1 MGGRNMVT
9 GAGDRLF
16 NMVVIVILSLCGIV
30 AVFPLLYVV
39 SVSLTPLGEVLRS
52 GSFPIIPRQ
61 ITFSAYKTLLQEAGM
76 VKALGVTVLVTV
88 AGTFLNMLFTVLMAY
103 PLSRKW
109 LPGRS
114 LFLMMILFTM
124 LFSGGIVPT
133 YLIVKAM
140 GLLNSLWALILPTLI
155 GSFNVLIVKSFFEQL
170 PEEIFESA
178 RMDGA
183 GEFRILVQMA
193 LPLSLSVMATISLFY
208 AVGHWNDFFQAIMYI
223 TDRNLFPLQVVVREI
238 LMQTQQPMENVE
250 NMTPTQTLQM
260 AAVVL
265 ASLPIIVVYPFLQ
278 KYFTKG
284 MLLGSIK
291 G

>member
-9 GAGDRLF
+9 GTGDRLF

-238 LMQTQQPMENVE
+238 LMQTQQPIENVE

>member
-1 MGGRNMVT
+1 MVT
-9 GAGDRLF
+9 GTGDRLF

>member
-1 MGGRNMVT
+1 MVR

-16 NMVVIVILSLCGIV
+16 NAAVILILSLCGIA

-52 GSFPIIPRQ
+52 GSFPIIPRE
-61 ITFSAYKTLLQEAGM
+61 ITFSAYETLLQESGM
-76 VKALGVTVLVTV
+76 LRALGVTAIVTV
-88 AGTFLNMLFTVLMAY
+88 AGTALNMLFTVFMAY

-114 LFLMMILFTM
+114 LFLMMVLFTM
-124 LFSGGIVPT
+124 LFSGGIIPT
-133 YLIVKAM
+133 YLVVKAL
-140 GLLNSLWALILPTLI
+140 GLLDSLWALILPTLI
-155 GSFNVLIVKSFFEQL
+155 GSFNVFIVKSFFEQL

-178 RMDGA
+178 KMDGA
-183 GEFRILVQMA
+183 GELRLLAQIA
-193 LPLSLSVMATISLFY
+193 LPLSLSVIATISLFY

-223 TDRNLFPLQVVVREI
+223 TDRNLFPLQVIVREI
-238 LMQTQQPMENVE
+238 LMQTQQPLENVE
-250 NMTPTQTLQM
+250 SMTPTQTLQM

>member
-1 MGGRNMVT
+1 MVR
-9 GAGDRLF
+9 GAGDHIF
-16 NMVVIVILSLCGIV
+16 NTVVIIILSLCGIV

-52 GSFPIIPRQ
+52 GSFPIIPKE
-61 ITFSAYKTLLQEAGM
+61 ITFSAYKTLLDETGM
-76 VKALGVTVLVTV
+76 VKALGVTTLVTV
-88 AGTFLNMLFTVLMAY
+88 VGTFFNMLITLLMAY

-114 LFLMMILFTM
+114 IFLMMVLFTM
-124 LFSGGIVPT
+124 LFSGGIIPT
-133 YLIVKAM
+133 YLVVKGL
-140 GLLNSLWALILPTLI
+140 GLLDSLWALILPTLV
-155 GSFNVLIVKSFFEQL
+155 GSFNLLIVKSFFEQL

-183 GEFRILVQMA
+183 SEFRILAQMA
-193 LPLSLSVMATISLFY
+193 LPLSLSVIATISLFY

-223 TDRNLFPLQVVVREI
+223 TDRDLFPLQVVVREI

>member
-1 MGGRNMVT
+1 MVT

>member
-1 MGGRNMVT
+1 MVR

-16 NMVVIVILSLCGIV
+16 NAVVILILSLCGFA

-52 GSFPIIPRQ
+52 GSFPIIPRE
-61 ITFSAYKTLLQEAGM
+61 ITFSAYQTLLQETGM
-76 VKALGVTVLVTV
+76 VRALGITAFVTV
-88 AGTFLNMLFTVLMAY
+88 AGTALNMLFTVFMAY

-114 LFLMMILFTM
+114 LFLMMVLFTM
-124 LFSGGIVPT
+124 LFSGGIIPT
-133 YLIVKAM
+133 YLIVKAL

-155 GSFNVLIVKSFFEQL
+155 GSFNVFIVKSFFEQL

-178 RMDGA
+178 KMDGA
-183 GEFRILVQMA
+183 GELRLLAQIA
-193 LPLSLSVMATISLFY
+193 LPLSLSVIATISLFY
-208 AVGHWNDFFQAIMYI
+208 AVGHWNDFFQAIMYV
-223 TDRNLFPLQVVVREI
+223 TDRNLFPLQVIVREI

>member
-1 MGGRNMVT
+1 MVT
-9 GAGDRLF
+9 GTGDRLF

-238 LMQTQQPMENVE
+238 LMQTQQPIENVE

>member
-1 MGGRNMVT
+1 MVR

-16 NMVVIVILSLCGIV
+16 NAAVILILSLCGIA

-52 GSFPIIPRQ
+52 GSFPIIPRE
-61 ITFSAYKTLLQEAGM
+61 ITFSAYETLLQESGM
-76 VKALGVTVLVTV
+76 LRALGVTAFVTV
-88 AGTFLNMLFTVLMAY
+88 AGTALNMLFTVFMAY

-114 LFLMMILFTM
+114 LFLMMVLFTM
-124 LFSGGIVPT
+124 LFSGGIIPT
-133 YLIVKAM
+133 YLVVKAL
-140 GLLNSLWALILPTLI
+140 GLLDSLWALILPTLI
-155 GSFNVLIVKSFFEQL
+155 GSFNVFIVKSFFEQL

-178 RMDGA
+178 KMDGA
-183 GEFRILVQMA
+183 GELRLLAQIA
-193 LPLSLSVMATISLFY
+193 LPLSLSVIATISLFY

-223 TDRNLFPLQVVVREI
+223 TDRNLFPLQVIVREI
-238 LMQTQQPMENVE
+238 LMQTQQPLENVE
-250 NMTPTQTLQM
+250 SMTPTQTLQM